1 MTRSLTREEIAHRLQ
16 GPLRIPTRRL
26 ERPARPE
33 HELRQAAVLIP
44 LIERPAGM
52 TVLLTLRTAHL
63 SNHAGQVS
71 FPGGRSEPADKDAVE
86 TALRETEEE
95 IGLPRNHVE
104 ILGRMTDYITGSRFR
119 VTPVIGVIRPPFP
132 LETDPTEVESVFEA
146 PLGLLMDP
154 ANQLT
159 KTRLQDDG
167 TMRHYYEMNWPDRR
181 IWGITAGILV
191 ELSDIL
197 VD

>member
-1 MTRSLTREEIAHRLQ
+1 MKDALTREEIAQRLQ
-16 GPLRIPTRRL
+16 GPLRMPTRRL

-33 HELRQAAVLIP
+33 DELRQASVLIP
-44 LIERPAGM
+44 LVERPAGM

-63 SNHAGQVS
+63 STHAGQVS
-71 FPGGRSEPADKDAVE
+71 FPGGRAEPTDRDAIE

-95 IGLPRNHVE
+95 IGLPRSHVE
-104 ILGRMTDYITGSRFR
+104 ILGRMADYVTGSRFR
-119 VTPVIGVIRPPFP
+119 VTPVIGIIRPPFP
-132 LETDPTEVESVFEA
+132 LVTDPTEVEAVFEA

-154 ANQLT
+154 MNQLT
-159 KTRLQDDG
+159 KTWLLDDG
-167 TMRHYYEMNWPDRR
+167 SVRHYYEMNWPDRR
-181 IWGITAGILV
+181 IWGVTAGILV